1 MSTAQ
6 RALRIISMLTLC
18 LLLSAIPLSAQ
29 AAPWSGIL
37 DPSRAIDWSQA
48 GLTGGIPNRT
58 AVCATLNPGATAAQI
73 NSAIQN
79 CPSGQVVYLNA
90 GTYDLSSGIVIKSN
104 ITLRGSGADQTILKF
119 TGTVG
124 CLGKVVGVCMAGSM
138 NWEGGPQNS
147 TTWTSGYAKGATQI
161 TLGSVSGISVGT
173 ILILDQDNDFLD
185 NNTLPFVC
193 DNSGAS
199 NASHTACCSGDNSGS
214 PGRTVNGNKRNQQQF
229 VKVTAINGNQVTISP
244 GLYMPNWS
252 SSQNPGAWCATTN
265 ITRSGIEDMTLD
277 HTNSGYQDFGIMS
290 INAYE
295 VWVKGVR
302 SILPQRAHIECY
314 LCSRSTFRDNYLYNN
329 KGAGAAEAYGI
340 EHYQGTDNLIEN
352 NICDHVTGCILNNN
366 VSGSVFA
373 YNFSINDTWPGG
385 FMQPTIIQ
393 HGSNTSFNL
402 YEGNQGPGFEA
413 DPIHGTHNLETVFRN
428 QFDGQ
433 EPGKT
438 SNTTPMNLYS
448 HSRIYNIIGNV
459 LGTANFHTNYQAIAI
474 TGNCDVSIYAF
485 GWVGEPCGPTDPG
498 LTSNVQPD
506 PLVSTTV
513 MRWGNYDTVNNGV
526 RFVAGEVP
534 SGLSSFAN
542 PVPGSQTLPAS
553 FFLDSKPSWFG
564 TVPWPPIGPDVTGG
578 NISGLSGHA
587 YKIPAQ
593 LCYENLSSYTNFNAG
608 SCYGNSSGDTIPPS
622 PPRNLRIR

>member
-1 MSTAQ
+1 MVWK
-6 RALRIISMLTLC
+6 LILC
-18 LLLSAIPLSAQ
+18 IPLLAVPLAAQ
-29 AAPWSGIL
+29 AEPLAAGIL
-37 DPSRAIDWSQA
+37 DPSRRIDWSQA
-48 GLTGGIPNRT
+48 GVVGVIPNRT
-58 AVCATLNPGATAAQI
+58 TICATLNPATTAAQI
-73 NSAIQN
+73 NSAIAN
-79 CPSGQVVYLNA
+79 CTNGVVYLNA
-90 GTYDLSSGIVIKSN
+90 GTYNLNSGISVKSN
-104 ITLRGSGADQTILKF
+104 VTLRGAGADQTILKF
-119 TGTVG
+119 TGTVACSG
-124 CLGKVVGVCMAGSM
+124 MVVGVCMAGSFS
-138 NWEGGPQNS
+138 WEGSPQNS
-147 TTWTSGYAKGATQI
+147 TTWTAGYAKGATQI

-214 PGRTVNGNKRNQQQF
+214 PGRTMNGNKRNQQQF

-252 SSQNPGAWCATTN
+252 SSRNPGVWWATTN
-265 ITRSGIEDMTLD
+265 ITRSGIEDLALD
-277 HTNSGYQDFGIMS
+277 HTNSGFQNFGIMVV
-290 INAYE
+290 NAYE
-295 VWVKGVR
+295 TWVKGVK
-302 SILPQRAHIECY
+302 SVLPQRSHIECY
-314 LCSRSTFRDNYLYNN
+314 LSSHSTFRDNFLYNN

-340 EHYQGTDNLIEN
+340 EHYQGSDNLIEN

-373 YNFSINDTWPGG
+373 YNFSVNDTWPGG

-393 HGSNTSFNL
+393 HGTNTSLNL

-413 DPIHGTHNLETVFRN
+413 DSIHGTHNLETVFRN
-428 QFDGQ
+428 QFDGH

-438 SNTTPMNLYS
+438 SNTTPINLYS

-459 LGTANFHTNYQAIAI
+459 LGTGNFHTNYQAIAI

-485 GWVGEPCGPTDPG
+485 GWVGEPCGAADPG
-498 LTSNVQPD
+498 STSNVQPD
-506 PLVSTTV
+506 SLVSTTV
-513 MRWGNYDTVNNGV
+513 MRWGNYDTVNNAV

-542 PVPGSQTLPAS
+542 PVPASQTLPAS

-564 TVPWPPIGPDVTGG
+564 SVPWPPIGPDVTGG

-593 LCYENLSSYTNFNAG
+593 LCYENPSSYTNFNAG
-608 SCYGNSSGDTIPPS
+608 SCYGSSGGDATPPS
-622 PPRNLRIR
+622 PPKNLRIR